1 MRKALENLMKFL
13 TAGTLFIM
21 LVFVVWQVFTRYIL
35 SNPSTWSEELVS
47 YLFAWST
54 LFGASLVV
62 SERGHMNI
70 PVLIDTKSV
79 KTQKNASI
87 FAELMILM
95 FSLIVLTYGGIRITN
110 LALNQLT
117 SSLGVAIGLFYI
129 PLPLSGII
137 NIIFCILNIKDILD
151 GKVEFFQA
159 KSASEISAKIAN
171 EASEVS
177 KYESEEF
184 GINEGGK

>member
-1 MRKALENLMKFL
+1 SRRRHTRSKRDWSSDVCSSDLKVL
-13 TAGTLFIM
+13 TGASLLIMFI
-21 LVFVVWQVFTRYIL
+21 LVVWQVFTRYVL
-35 SNPSTWSEELVS
+35 NSPSTWSEELVA

-62 SERGHMNI
+62 SEKGHMNI

-137 NIIFCILNIKDILD
+137 NIIFCILNIKDNLD

-159 KSASEISAKIAN
+159 KSASEISA
-171 EASEVS
+171 
-177 KYESEEF
+177 
-184 GINEGGK
+184 